1 MNINLGDEVRMLAVD
16 SPDLVV
22 NKNLVKCV
30 QNINFSLTEEMGF
43 RKAFNN
49 IREGGGDCVYYIGTQ
64 SFKDTFLIRWITNFS
79 ILNFNLQKVYFYN
92 SQSLV
97 LSF

>member
-1 MNINLGDEVRMLAVD
+1 MSINLGDEVRMLAVD

-49 IREGGGDCVYYIGTQ
+49 IREAGG
-64 SFKDTFLIRWITNFS
+64 LR
-79 ILNFNLQKVYFYN
+79 ILYWYPKF
-92 SQSLV
+92 
-97 LSF
+97 

>member
-22 NKNLVKCV
+22 NKNLVERV

-49 IREGGGDCVYYIGTQ
+49 
-64 SFKDTFLIRWITNFS
+64 
-79 ILNFNLQKVYFYN
+79 FN
-92 SQSLV
+92 
-97 LSF
+97 

>member
-49 IREGGGDCVYYIGTQ
+49 IIYFREERGLYIILV
-64 SFKDTFLIRWITNFS
+64 FK
-79 ILNFNLQKVYFYN
+79 
-92 SQSLV
+92 V
-97 LSF
+97 LKTPS